1 MSSAISKLV
10 PLHFVLS
17 SLKWRGAQ
25 MGVQLEDQG
34 SDSRLPRL
42 NG

>member
-10 PLHFVLS
+10 PSHFVLS
-17 SLKWRGAQ
+17 SLKYRGAQ

-34 SDSRLPRL
+34 DSRLPRL